1 MEYMQRAIE
10 LASLAQGRTSPN
22 PLVGA
27 VIVKDGKI
35 IGEGYHK
42 KAGTPHAEIHA
53 LTAAGS
59 ASRGATLYVSLE
71 PCCHHG
77 RTPPCTEA
85 IIEAGIKR
93 VVIATLDPN
102 PKVAGGGLQKLQEA
116 GIDAEFGLLQ
126 QAARELNEVFF
137 KYIQKGL
144 PFVALKTAMTLDGKI
159 AASSGDSR
167 WITGPEARQY
177 VHHLRNTYDAIMVGI
192 GTVLADN
199 PQLNTRLNEGNG
211 RDPLRIII
219 DNQLKLPLG
228 SIIACSSRE
237 QPSLVFCGTDID
249 EHKAAELTHLGVEII
264 KIELEHGLV
273 PLHQV
278 LTILAQREISSILV
292 EGGAEINA
300 SLVEQGLVDKFYWF
314 IGPKIIGG
322 RKALSPVGGTG
333 FELMREAM
341 DLTIQDIKQLGRD
354 ILITAVSSN

>member
-1 MEYMQRAIE
+1 MQRAIE

-144 PFVALKTAMTLDGKI
+144 PFVAL
-159 AASSGDSR
+159 
-167 WITGPEARQY
+167 
-177 VHHLRNTYDAIMVGI
+177 
-192 GTVLADN
+192 
-199 PQLNTRLNEGNG
+199 
-211 RDPLRIII
+211 
-219 DNQLKLPLG
+219 
-228 SIIACSSRE
+228 
-237 QPSLVFCGTDID
+237 
-249 EHKAAELTHLGVEII
+249 
-264 KIELEHGLV
+264 
-273 PLHQV
+273 
-278 LTILAQREISSILV
+278 
-292 EGGAEINA
+292 
-300 SLVEQGLVDKFYWF
+300 
-314 IGPKIIGG
+314 
-322 RKALSPVGGTG
+322 
-333 FELMREAM
+333 
-341 DLTIQDIKQLGRD
+341 
-354 ILITAVSSN
+354 